1 MQKKDDEREFNMAR
15 NKRTVIPKQPGSQYT
30 DQQRRAVIADY
41 AATGN
46 ISKTAANYSLPRTTV
61 TGWVR
66 SEWGKELIVK
76 IRHSD
81 EQASV
86 TNLTKPNGNV
96 LGADSLT
103 GPGSKYTDE
112 ERRGA
117 ALEYGVYGNMAKV
130 ARTTGIPETTLFY
143 WKNHSD
149 FWDTLVVGV
158 RGEKADEQRQGYSL
172 IVDKAHKEIVDRL
185 DKGDFV
191 HYQGKKIRI
200 PVKAKEAAII
210 SGIATEKIHLA
221 DNRFVST
228 GTNQNAT
235 EAIMALAQQFKEL
248 SDTYKAKDVN
258 VIGGQCAKLEEDQE
272 E

>member
-1 MQKKDDEREFNMAR
+1 MSS
-15 NKRTVIPKQPGSQYT
+15 TVIPKQPGSQYT

-46 ISKTAANYSLPRTTV
+46 ISKTAANHSLPRTTV

-86 TNLTKPNGNV
+86 TNLTKSNGNV

-149 FWDTLVVGV
+149 WWDTLVVEV

-172 IVDKAHKEIVDRL
+172 IVDKAHKETLDRL
-185 DKGDFV
+185 ENGDFA
-191 HYQGKKIRI
+191 HFKGEKFRI
-200 PVKAKEAAII
+200 PVKAKDAAII
-210 SGIATEKIHLA
+210 AGIATEKV
-221 DNRFVST
+221 R
-228 GTNQNAT
+228 
-235 EAIMALAQQFKEL
+235 L
-248 SDTYKAKDVN
+248 SDNLPTSITANGNVEEEIKKIAQMFCDISSKYKEKQANAIPGEYKK
-258 VIGGQCAKLEEDQE
+258 IEKDQE
-272 E
+272 K

>member
-1 MQKKDDEREFNMAR
+1 MSSTA
-15 NKRTVIPKQPGSQYT
+15 IPKQPGSQYT

-46 ISKTAANYSLPRTTV
+46 ISTTAANHSLPRTTV
-61 TGWVR
+61 TGWVQ

-81 EQASV
+81 EQVSD
-86 TNLTKPNGNV
+86 TNLTRANGNT
-96 LGADSLT
+96 LGAASLV

-149 FWDTLVVGV
+149 WWDTLVVEV

-172 IVDKAHKEIVDRL
+172 IVDEAHKEILDRL
-185 DKGDFV
+185 KNGDFA
-191 HYQGKKIRI
+191 HHQGKKFRV

-210 SGIATEKIHLA
+210 SGIATEKI
-221 DNRFVST
+221 R
-228 GTNQNAT
+228 
-235 EAIMALAQQFKEL
+235 L
-248 SDTYKAKDVN
+248 SDNMPTSITANGNTEEQIKKLVEFFNDISDKYTEKRPNAIPGEYKK
-258 VIGGQCAKLEEDQE
+258 IEEDQE
-272 E
+272 K